1 MKKEKK
7 TRVLLEIL
15 NLAEG
20 NIDLLEMA
28 KLKNFKLIDHLSLIQ
43 DLIRSKYIKKNEN
56 FSNYW

>member
-1 MKKEKK
+1 MNFRISEKSLLK
-7 TRVLLEIL
+7 VLLEIL

-43 DLIRSKYIKKNEN
+43 DLIRSKYIKKK
-56 FSNYW
+56 